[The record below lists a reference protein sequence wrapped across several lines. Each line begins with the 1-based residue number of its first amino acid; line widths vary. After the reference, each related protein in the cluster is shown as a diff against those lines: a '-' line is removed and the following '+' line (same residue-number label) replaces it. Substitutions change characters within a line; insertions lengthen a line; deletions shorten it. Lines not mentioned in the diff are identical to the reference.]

1 MGRRRVGRHGDI
13 ELANERGHILV
24 GDGAGHAD
32 VRGEPAGLDLALEL
46 ATPATVSDDHES
58 NVRVPRQ
65 EALEKRRQR
74 VDAVPGLIAAEE
86 TDDPLALEHPAQ
98 THPQLPMAVPK

>member
-1 MGRRRVGRHGDI
+1 M
-13 ELANERGHILV
+13 

-74 VDAVPGLIAAEE
+74 VDAVPGLIAADE
-86 TDDPLALEHPAQ
+86 TDDRLAVEVPAR
-98 THPQLPMAVPK
+98 THRRRARAGPKGLGVDAVRHAVDALLRDAE